1 MQKCKTI
8 LFIIVFSLALLPRY
22 TSAVQVTTGRVNAEP
37 SLRIRSNPGTNSE
50 KIGNA
55 AYNSIVTILE
65 YAESGNGCEDKWV
78 KIKSADNIQGYVCS
92 TFIVDIKTS
101 DVPEVQEPSP
111 EISETGEHMAAMT
124 DEEFDAYLNSQ
135 GFPESYKVKLKALHK
150 EHPTWIFKGI
160 KTKETWAKTLE
171 YQNSSGNNLY
181 HVSPTDAANGYEGY
195 LSTLEPDY
203 NHDTDTFIR
212 HDGDYWYQANSET
225 ISYFLDPRNFLTEK
239 AIFMFEELF
248 YHPTYQTADVTRNTL
263 SSNFLKQY
271 TNYFMQAAEKSKVSP
286 IFLASLVKQEVG
298 TSTTNICS
306 NGKAGVLSDGVNYT
320 GYYNFFNIGASS
332 SPNPKLKSLQY
343 AKSMNWNTPQKAIV
357 EGSTF
362 VSERYVNCGQQTSY
376 FQKFNVSIAAT
387 KPNWHQYT
395 TNVNALT
402 SPAVSAYNSYK
413 MFGLIEKDFVFVI
426 PVFEGMPES
435 TKLPNLGNPNNYLR
449 ELKVNNSLV
458 TNFDNEVL
466 NYTVNIPYSESVQIS
481 ATSINSKATISG
493 VGNIPLTEDKTIAKV
508 VVTAQN
514 KSVRTYSIT
523 INREKK
529 PDDVVTPPKPEDEPG
544 DTPVTPPVT
553 PEKPVTPDE
562 PVTPE
567 EPVVINLDDV
577 IKKSGYNYKGQY
589 ISKITLGTSVNTVI
603 NNILKNS
610 PTVTVNITDRN
621 NKHKTTGIVVTG
633 DKVTVSSNGNTKVV
647 EIVIYGDIN
656 GDGVINTLDL
666 LNVKK
671 SILKQFNLSGS
682 YKQSADVNKDG
693 TINTL
698 DLLYVKKHI
707 LKKANI
713 SQG

>member
-1 MQKCKTI
+1 MKRFRNI
-8 LFIIVFSLALLPRY
+8 LLVLLFSLALIPRHTY
-22 TSAVQVTTGRVNAEP
+22 AVEVTTGRVNAEP
-37 SLRIRSNPGTNSE
+37 NLRIRSNPGTNYE

-55 AYNSIVTILE
+55 DYNSIVTILE
-65 YAESGNGCEDKWV
+65 YADSGNGCDNKWV
-78 KIKSADNIQGYVCS
+78 KIKTSDNITGYVCS

-101 DVPEVQEPSP
+101 DVPETEDPSP
-111 EISETGEHMAAMT
+111 DISETGEQMAAMT
-124 DEEFDAYLNSQ
+124 EEEFDAYLNSQ

-150 EHPTWIFKGI
+150 QHPTWIFKGI
-160 KTKETWAKTLE
+160 KTRDTWSNILS

-181 HVSPTDAANGYEGY
+181 HVSPNDAANGYEGY

-203 NHDTDTFIR
+203 NHNTDKFIS
-212 HDGDYWYQANSET
+212 HDGDYWFQANTET

-239 AIFMFEELF
+239 SIFMFEELF
-248 YHPTYQTADVTRNTL
+248 YYPTYQTSDVTKNTL
-263 SSNFLKQY
+263 SSDFLKQY
-271 TNYFMQAAEKSKVSP
+271 SQHFMEAAEKSKVSP
-286 IFLASLVKQEVG
+286 IFLASLAKQEVG
-298 TSTTNICS
+298 TSSTNICT
-306 NGKAGVLSDGVNYT
+306 NGKAGVLSDGINYT

-332 SPNPKLKSLQY
+332 SSNPKLKSLQY
-343 AKSMNWNTPQKAIV
+343 AKSSNWNTPQKSIV

-362 VSERYVNCGQQTSY
+362 VSNYYVNCGQQTSY
-376 FQKFNVSIAAT
+376 FQKFNVSKDAT

-402 SPAVSAYNSYK
+402 SPAVSAYNSYNK
-413 MFGLIEKDFVFVI
+413 FGLIEKDFVFII
-426 PVFEGMPES
+426 PVYPGIPES
-435 TKLPNLGNPNNYLR
+435 TKLPNLGNPNNYLK

-466 NYTVNIPYSESVQIS
+466 NYTINVPYSETIEIS
-481 ATSINSKATISG
+481 ATSINSNATISG
-493 VGNIPLTEDKTIAKV
+493 VGTVPLTDKKTVANI

-514 KSVRTYSIT
+514 KDVRTYSIT
-523 INREKK
+523 INREDKIEEI
-529 PDDVVTPPKPEDEPG
+529 VTPPSEG
-544 DTPVTPPVT
+544 DNEEE
-553 PEKPVTPDE
+553 EKPI
-562 PVTPE
+562 TPE

-610 PTVTVNITDRN
+610 PTVTVNVTDRN
-621 NKHKTTGIVVTG
+621 NKPKTTGIVVTG
-633 DKVTVSSNGNTKVV
+633 DKVTVSSNGNTKIV
-647 EIVIYGDIN
+647 EIVIYGDVN

-671 SILKQFNLSGS
+671 SILKQFTFTGA
-682 YKQSADVNKDG
+682 YKQAADVNKDG

-698 DLLYVKKHI
+698 DLLYIKKHV
-707 LKKANI
+707 LKQSNI

>member
-8 LFIIVFSLALLPRY
+8 LFIIVFSLALLPRHSY
-22 TSAVQVTTGRVNAEP
+22 AVQVTVGRVDAVP
-37 SLRIRSNPGTNSE
+37 SLRIRSNPGTNYE

-55 AYNSIVTILE
+55 EHDSIVTILE
-65 YAESGNGCEDKWV
+65 YAESGNGCDDKWV

-92 TFIVDIKTS
+92 TFIVDIKTV
-101 DVPEVQEPSP
+101 DVPEVENPSP
-111 EISETGEHMAAMT
+111 EISETGEQMAAMT

-135 GFPESYKVKLKALHK
+135 GFPESYKVKLKELHK
-150 EHPTWIFKGI
+150 KHPTWIFKGI
-160 KTKETWAKTLE
+160 KTKESWSKTLE

-225 ISYFLDPRNFLTEK
+225 VSYFLDPRNFLTEK
-239 AIFMFEELF
+239 SIFMFEELF
-248 YHPTYQTADVTRNTL
+248 YHPTYQTSDVTRNTL
-263 SSNFLKQY
+263 SSDFLKQY
-271 TNYFMQAAEKSKVSP
+271 TSYFMEAAERSKVSP

-298 TSTTNICS
+298 TSTNNICS

-332 SPNPKLKSLQY
+332 STNPKLMSLKY
-343 AKSMNWNTPQKAIV
+343 AKSSNWNTPQKAIV

-376 FQKFNVSIAAT
+376 FQKFNVSINAT

-395 TNVNALT
+395 TNVDALT
-402 SPAVSAYNSYK
+402 SPAVSAYNSYNK
-413 MFGLIEKDFVFVI
+413 FGLIEKDFVFVI

-435 TKLPNLGNPNNYLR
+435 TKLPNLGNPNNYLKD
-449 ELKVNNSLV
+449 LKVNNSLV
-458 TNFDNEVL
+458 TNFNNEVS
-466 NYTVNIPYSESVQIS
+466 NYTINIPYAESVQIS

-493 VGNIPLTEDKTIAKV
+493 VGSIPLTDEKTIANV

-514 KSVRTYSIT
+514 KSVRTYSLT
-523 INREKK
+523 IIRGKK
-529 PDDVVTPPKPEDEPG
+529 PDEVVTPPIEDKEPG
-544 DTPVTPPVT
+544 ENVDTPDTPI
-553 PEKPVTPDE
+553 TPDE
-562 PVTPE
+562 PI
-567 EPVVINLDDV
+567 VVNLDDV

-621 NKHKTTGIVVTG
+621 NKPKTTGIVVTG

-671 SILKQFNLSGS
+671 SILKQFNLTGA
-682 YKQSADVNKDG
+682 YKQAADVNKDG

-707 LKKANI
+707 LKQTNI